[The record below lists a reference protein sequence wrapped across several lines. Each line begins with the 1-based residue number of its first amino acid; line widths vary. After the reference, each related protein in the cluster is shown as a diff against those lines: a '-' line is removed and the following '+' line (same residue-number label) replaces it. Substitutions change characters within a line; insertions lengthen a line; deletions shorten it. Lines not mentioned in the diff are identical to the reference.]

1 MSVGAVEWIFN
12 QLLWR
17 IFAVN
22 EIFEAR
28 SPMTALSNEKR
39 VAKYA
44 RAQRTC
50 VKLHTDKSPKQD
62 FKKTNLV
69 GLTGAGQSPQSS
81 HKTARNTKM
90 ASLKRKAQ
98 EDTVSPPP
106 YIDLVS

>member
-17 IFAVN
+17 IFAVI

-44 RAQRTC
+44 RAQRTR
-50 VKLHTDKSPKQD
+50 VYLLKQNSPKQD
-62 FKKTNLV
+62 LKKPNLV
-69 GLTGAGQSPQSS
+69 GLPGVDRSPNEA
-81 HKTARNTKM
+81 TI
-90 ASLKRKAQ
+90 L
-98 EDTVSPPP
+98 P
-106 YIDLVS
+106 